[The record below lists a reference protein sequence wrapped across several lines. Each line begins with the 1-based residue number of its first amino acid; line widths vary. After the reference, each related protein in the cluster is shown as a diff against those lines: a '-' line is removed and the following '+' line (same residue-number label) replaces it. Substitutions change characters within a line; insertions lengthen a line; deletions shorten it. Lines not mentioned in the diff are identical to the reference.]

1 MDLQDFNSE
10 TLYFEEDINPRV
22 ESLVGQAAMDYGET
36 SETLLKQALLIEPEN
51 YLALIGLYRFYYY
64 QNRYR
69 DGIDVAKRVMTLVA
83 KQVGFKANSWEDLT
97 TEDLQNGTKNS
108 FCRVRLYFFA
118 LKAAGYLH
126 LRLGQFS
133 HGKSMLM
140 KVVEFD
146 SNDRIGAQ
154 FLLDTLERNLAE
166 VS

>member
-1 MDLQDFNSE
+1 M
-10 TLYFEEDINPRV
+10 V
-22 ESLVGQAAMDYGET
+22 ERLVSQAAMDYDEN
-36 SETLLKQALLIEPEN
+36 SEMLLKQALLIEPEN

-69 DGIDVAKRVMTLVA
+69 DGIEVAGRVMTVVA
-83 KQVGFKANSWEDLT
+83 KHVDFSAASWEQLT
-97 TEDLQNGTKNS
+97 NKDLQTGIQNS
-108 FCRVRLYFFA
+108 FCLVRLYFFA

-126 LRLGQFS
+126 LRMGQFAQ
-133 HGKSMLM
+133 GKNMLM